1 MKVYLVQCDIGGWG
15 HWSTMATC
23 DSKDTAEKWLKANM
37 QRLLDLYK
45 DAPLDTDEDSFAI
58 NEVDL
63 ITADMVN

>member
-15 HWSTMATC
+15 HWSTMAVC

-45 DAPLDTDEDSFAI
+45 NTTYTD
-58 NEVDL
+58 
-63 ITADMVN
+63 